1 MTNISKKASLALAL
15 WLAGMLGAAAGQNR
29 QGGAFYQPSRELRI
43 EGVIRRVTRESKHR
57 NTSRFLLVEVE
68 VRGTGEVYLAELCP
82 VWFCEFPL
90 NPEESIVVTGAL
102 VHRDNETLALLAREI
117 EYGGR
122 LLRLRDKNGFPLW
135 RGGRGRNR
143 RRRIY

>member
-1 MTNISKKASLALAL
+1 MNNISKKAGMTLAL
-15 WLAGMLGAAAGQNR
+15 WLAVMLGTAIGQNR
-29 QGGAFYQPSRELRI
+29 QSGAFYQPSRELRI

-57 NTSRFLLVEVE
+57 NTSRFLQVEVE
-68 VRGTGEVYLAELCP
+68 VRGTGEVYMAELCP
-82 VWFCEFPL
+82 VWFCELPM
-90 NPEESIVVTGAL
+90 NPEESIIITGAL
-102 VHRDNETLALLAREI
+102 VHRENDALAILAREI